1 MNFKKNALLIRTL
14 DNHLMAI
21 AIGFVYIWFGTL
33 KFFPGIS
40 PAEELGINTIHRLTQ
55 GLLSD
60 TVAIYL
66 LAALEVVIGL
76 FLVLNLFKRQIL
88 YLAIGHIVFT
98 FTPLLFFPSEAFRW
112 APLVPTLLGQYIG
125 KNVIVL
131 CALITL
137 IRMEQEGI
145 VKKKSKDRS

>member
-1 MNFKKNALLIRTL
+1 MNLKKNALLTKTL

-21 AIGFVYIWFGTL
+21 AIGFVYVWFGTL

-55 GLLSD
+55 GLFSD
-60 TVAIYL
+60 TAAIYL
-66 LAALEVVIGL
+66 LAVLEVVIGL

-98 FTPLLFFPSEAFRW
+98 FTPLLFFPSAAFQW

-137 IRMEQEGI
+137 IRLDQKGI
-145 VKKKSKDRS
+145 VNKKSKDRS

>member
-1 MNFKKNALLIRTL
+1 MNLKKNALLTRTL

-60 TVAIYL
+60 TAAIYL

-98 FTPLLFFPSEAFRW
+98 FTPLLFFPSEAFQW

-137 IRMEQEGI
+137 IRMDQEGI